1 MYKIFI
7 CIVMIY
13 ACHELFNGILSVQE
27 YGVKYLIHKIFHYV
41 NIPIQYSAMCHDVRH
56 CIFSKEK
63 DNIFR
68 VFDLGMDH
76 WDSLGRLSEAFPMS
90 TEGLCVDN
98 LRKQ

>member
-1 MYKIFI
+1 MTKASRLNMYMMQTVTLAWIST
-7 CIVMIY
+7 
-13 ACHELFNGILSVQE
+13 EREQNRTEQ
-27 YGVKYLIHKIFHYV
+27 
-41 NIPIQYSAMCHDVRH
+41 NSAMCHDVGR

-68 VFDLGMDH
+68 VFDPGMDH

-90 TEGLCVDN
+90 TEGLYVDN